1 MARSKFAAASSLLAC
16 SLLLCT
22 ASSAQVREFFRG
34 GVSFFLSLFV
44 IFFAFDANSP
54 LHWGITK
61 CVGSRGSS
69 VFSRPRSRENLRKLI
84 WARTLR
90 RKALGEVLLDG
101 GHGRKLNRVEKLAAT
116 DTRGGS
122 HDEFF
127 RAKPLAVNAH
137 LLLPSLCSPLFLLR
151 SRAGLPTLQKK
162 HRSRA
167 ACIVRAVR
175 SARVEDGPLS
185 KHG

>member
-16 SLLLCT
+16 SLLLCM

-69 VFSRPRSRENLRKLI
+69 VFSRPRSRENLSKLI

-101 GHGRKLNRVEKLAAT
+101 GHGRKLNRVEMLAAT

-127 RAKPLAVNAH
+127 SREAVGRPTPISSSLLSAPLSFFFVRALACLLYKKNTALVPLASCA
-137 LLLPSLCSPLFLLR
+137 P
-151 SRAGLPTLQKK
+151 
-162 HRSRA
+162 
-167 ACIVRAVR
+167 
-175 SARVEDGPLS
+175 
-185 KHG
+185 

>member
-44 IFFAFDANSP
+44 IFFAFHANSP

-101 GHGRKLNRVEKLAAT
+101 GHGRKLNRVEMLAAT

-127 RAKPLAVNAH
+127 SRQAVGRQRPSPPPFS
-137 LLLPSLCSPLFLLR
+137 LLPSLSSSFARWPAYF
-151 SRAGLPTLQKK
+151 TKK
-162 HRSRA
+162 T
-167 ACIVRAVR
+167 
-175 SARVEDGPLS
+175 PLS
-185 KHG
+185 CRLHRARREECKS